1 MNRLVSALENFSN
14 YKTTENGA
22 TALRSTKSMVYDMF
36 ALGGAYRSRSEADC
50 ILLFKNA
57 IEENPLLGLK
67 CLFYLR
73 DARGGKL
80 VA

>member
-1 MNRLVSALENFSN
+1 MNKLVNALTNQNN
-14 YKTTENGA
+14 YGYTENGGIK
-22 TALRSTKSMVYDMF
+22 LFSTKSMVYDMF

>member
-1 MNRLVSALENFSN
+1 MNKLLNALTNEFN

-22 TALRSTKSMVYDMF
+22 IALKSTKSKVYDMF
-36 ALGGAYRSRSEADC
+36 AFGGAYRTRSEADC